1 MCQLTNHALIFT
13 GLLFIGGG
21 ICCLLSVIF
30 RENPDE
36 KALTMED
43 YEYTVKVS
51 EKNRMLNDET
61 NAVNVNENNR
71 MLNDETN
78 AVKVNEKTTMLNDET
93 STVKVNES
101 NQEEHNCRKISTQS
115 RISSCRSELK

>member
-21 ICCLLSVIF
+21 ICGLLSVTF
-30 RENPDE
+30 REKPDE

-43 YEYTVKVS
+43 YEYTVKVD

-61 NAVNVNENNR
+61 FTEKFEEKNRKLNNETSMINVN
-71 MLNDETN
+71 DTI
-78 AVKVNEKTTMLNDET
+78 
-93 STVKVNES
+93 
-101 NQEEHNCRKISTQS
+101 QEEHKRKISTYS
-115 RISSCRSELK
+115 LISSCRSQLE

>member
-30 RENPDE
+30 REKPDE

-43 YEYTVKVS
+43 YEYTVKVD

-61 NAVNVNENNR
+61 NV
-71 MLNDETN
+71 
-78 AVKVNEKTTMLNDET
+78 VKVNEKTTILNDET

>member
-21 ICCLLSVIF
+21 ICGLLSVTF
-30 RENPDE
+30 REKPDE

-43 YEYTVKVS
+43 YEYTVKVD

-61 NAVNVNENNR
+61 FTKNSRKRTES
-71 MLNDETN
+71 L
-78 AVKVNEKTTMLNDET
+78 TMKQ
-93 STVKVNES
+93 V
-101 NQEEHNCRKISTQS
+101 
-115 RISSCRSELK
+115 